1 MTNGDHPSTK
11 ICSLARELEQLER
24 AADAAATLT
33 GTARDCKDQVDDE
46 PDRLPSLAGAV
57 ITLVGCRLRDL
68 RRVVRGQQDPGSF
81 WAIHCDTGPVPVTTD
96 DSDVRFASWSPSEAA
111 EHARVA
117 RAQAGP
123 GDGHSQ
129 TRRAA
134 MRGRRRFR

>member
-11 ICSLARELEQLER
+11 ICSLALELEQLER
-24 AADAAATLT
+24 AAVAAVTLT
-33 GTARDCKDQVDDE
+33 TMARDHQDQDDDE
-46 PDRLPSLAGAV
+46 AERVPNLAGAV
-57 ITLVGCRLRDL
+57 VTLLGCRLRDL
-68 RRVVRGQQDPGSF
+68 RRVVQGQQDPGSF
-81 WAIHCDTGPVPVTTD
+81 WASHCDTGPVPVTTD

-117 RAQAGP
+117 RAQGGP